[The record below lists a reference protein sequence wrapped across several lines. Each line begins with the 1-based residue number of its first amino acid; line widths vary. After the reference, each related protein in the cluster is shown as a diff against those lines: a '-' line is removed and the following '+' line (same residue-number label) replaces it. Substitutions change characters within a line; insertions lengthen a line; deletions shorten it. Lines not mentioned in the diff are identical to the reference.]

1 MWQSIHQLDQVR
13 SVSNS
18 STTFD
23 AFCICLQ
30 IPGPS
35 HPNSSCTGRPPTQRT
50 VVLRP
55 ECKPQLGLDNTMKV
69 PLIPH
74 RFQKV
79 TKYLLFFTSVLRL
92 IRNKGRVKH
101 AFPTMVKTRCVY
113 IILEWMLK
121 SIGSMRLHARK
132 TRVSNYQISMYMWQV
147 DVRVIVIL
155 FFKI

>member
-92 IRNKGRVKH
+92 ISQQGQSQTRIPNHGENKMCIHHPG
-101 AFPTMVKTRCVY
+101 
-113 IILEWMLK
+113 
-121 SIGSMRLHARK
+121 
-132 TRVSNYQISMYMWQV
+132 V
-147 DVRVIVIL
+147 DVKKHRFNATACKKDTCVKLPNINVHVASRC
-155 FFKI
+155 